1 MIFSLIF
8 IDFQLSFG
16 ADDRLMFLPKKSLSP
31 TSLSS
36 IRTLPN
42 PVFQKD
48 NNKLTRHHV
57 NMQLQKCTILYH
69 VVFYRVALKETK
81 TFFCVWKCR
90 KHIHN
95 SCVSIFRMMT
105 IQIEKKLLLYSL
117 VDDSIIRNWRFFLR
131 KSIIFKCNFVF
142 TKYVIQYIN
151 PSLFSKFV

>member
-105 IQIEKKLLLYSL
+105 IQIEKNCYFIPLSTTPSYETGGFFYENRLFLNATLYLL
-117 VDDSIIRNWRFFLR
+117 NM
-131 KSIIFKCNFVF
+131 
-142 TKYVIQYIN
+142 
-151 PSLFSKFV
+151 